1 MQVNYS
7 NLLEMFRGN
16 LALVTKDSVNVNDA
30 GGQNGEKE
38 TKSKDDGVSDTDAQ
52 GRFAAKERVLELI
65 LEERGDGFGT
75 KAHCIRF
82 GWNNYKSSNGGNKK
96 RLVVGK
102 RVLVSTKQNQN
113 YELNDPTRRE
123 TRERKKN
130 TFSAQLSTRL
140 VSFMQDNQAPQ
151 IPKKIS
157 EGLIGVGPS
166 SAA

>member
-65 LEERGDGFGT
+65 LEERGEGFGT

-96 RLVVGK
+96 KIGWWK
-102 RVLVSTKQNQN
+102 
-113 YELNDPTRRE
+113 TR
-123 TRERKKN
+123 TRI
-130 TFSAQLSTRL
+130 
-140 VSFMQDNQAPQ
+140 NQAKLK
-151 IPKKIS
+151 IMNWTIWRGKKQEKEKKYIHRS
-157 EGLIGVGPS
+157 ALHSSRLIH
-166 SAA
+166 AR